1 MKMAVYPYS
10 TEVSEVDGPPQGQWT
25 YADWEKLPDD
35 GNIYEVIDGVLYV
48 SKAPGIPHETILLN
62 LYDAV
67 GYPARQQ
74 KLARIYLAN
83 AGVLMPGC
91 EPVQPDFIVVLE
103 EHASIVKERGVS
115 GVPDLLGE
123 ILSPSTKKYDETVKL
138 KVYARCGVPEYV
150 VIDPEQR
157 QLRLYTLKA
166 LGDYGE
172 PRTFNEGDTVTFAC
186 LPTIAVAVRMLFEG
200 APDTTV

>member
-1 MKMAVYPYS
+1 MAVYPYS
-10 TEVSEVDGPPQGQWT
+10 TEVSEVEGPPQGQWT

-62 LYDAV
+62 LYDSV

-74 KLARIYLAN
+74 KLARVYLAN

-91 EPVQPDFIVVLE
+91 DPAQPDFIVVLE
-103 EHASIVKERGVS
+103 KRASIIRERGVY

-123 ILSPSTKKYDETVKL
+123 ILSPGTRKYDEDVKL

-150 VIDPEQR
+150 VIDLEQR
-157 QLRLYTLKA
+157 QLRLYTLQA
-166 LGDYGE
+166 PGQYAE
-172 PRTFNEGDTVTFAC
+172 PRAFNEGDTVTLAC
-186 LPTIAVAVRMLFEG
+186 LPTIAVPVSKLFEG